1 MDVKFELS
9 PGSSGSVYQ
18 NEVKCSAFDMEND
31 FSFHANKL
39 TPFYKKGCAL
49 SLVLKVRVF
58 AARKRNCI
66 QSRKIKKNPAI
77 LELIDELELL
87 TSIIKATCI
96 NL

>member
-9 PGSSGSVYQ
+9 PGSPGSVYQ

-49 SLVLKVRVF
+49 SLILKVRVF
-58 AARKRNCI
+58 GAWERNCQEI
-66 QSRKIKKNPAI
+66 QSRKIKKNLAI

-87 TSIIKATCI
+87 TSIIKPK
-96 NL
+96 

>member
-9 PGSSGSVYQ
+9 PGSPESVYQ
-18 NEVKCSAFDMEND
+18 NEVKCSAFDMEKD

-49 SLVLKVRVF
+49 SLILKVRVF
-58 AARKRNCI
+58 GACERNCQEI
-66 QSRKIKKNPAI
+66 QSRKIKKTLAI

-87 TSIIKATCI
+87 TSIIKPK
-96 NL
+96 

>member
-1 MDVKFELS
+1 MDVKFQLS
-9 PGSSGSVYQ
+9 PGSPGSVYQ

-49 SLVLKVRVF
+49 SLILKVRVF
-58 AARKRNCI
+58 GAWERNCQEI
-66 QSRKIKKNPAI
+66 QSRKIKKNLAI

-87 TSIIKATCI
+87 TSIIKAK
-96 NL
+96 

>member
-9 PGSSGSVYQ
+9 PGSPESVYQ

-49 SLVLKVRVF
+49 SLILKVRVF
-58 AARKRNCI
+58 GAWERNCQEI
-66 QSRKIKKNPAI
+66 QSRKIKKNLAI

-87 TSIIKATCI
+87 TSIIKAK
-96 NL
+96 

>member
-1 MDVKFELS
+1 MDVKFQVS
-9 PGSSGSVYQ
+9 PGSPGSVYQ

-49 SLVLKVRVF
+49 SLILKVRVF
-58 AARKRNCI
+58 GAWERNCQEI
-66 QSRKIKKNPAI
+66 QSRKIKKNLAI

-87 TSIIKATCI
+87 TSIIKAK
-96 NL
+96 